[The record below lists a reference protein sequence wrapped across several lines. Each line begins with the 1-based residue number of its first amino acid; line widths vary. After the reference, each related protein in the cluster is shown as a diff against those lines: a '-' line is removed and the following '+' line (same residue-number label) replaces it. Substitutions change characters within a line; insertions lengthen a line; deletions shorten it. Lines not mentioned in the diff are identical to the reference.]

1 MLFDLNQAIQNKH
14 QGTFGLLE
22 GIPLVPK
29 TLPKFKI
36 QQLILQK
43 NTPWNLDC
51 LCRRERKEQKKKKLL
66 LKESAFHKSTS
77 ELTITALLKN

>member
-1 MLFDLNQAIQNKH
+1 MLLQKASQMLFDLNQAIQNKH

-43 NTPWNLDC
+43 TLLGIWIAYAEEKGKNI
-51 LCRRERKEQKKKKLL
+51 KE
-66 LKESAFHKSTS
+66 KEA
-77 ELTITALLKN
+77 IT